1 MAVPSA
7 DVLTKV
13 STEGATDFVQAY
25 HTALS
30 WNKSSIAKFYHAAPT
45 NILFNG
51 NVIADGAAVEDIFT
65 NQLPA
70 ARYEIQSVDCQIIN
84 KSFPIATPAET
95 SHPKAAAKNI
105 SMLVVVSGFVQYG
118 EKDAPQHGFSET
130 FVLIPNTEGKGKD
143 KRDWVIQ
150 SQNFRLVV

>member
-1 MAVPSA
+1 MARPSA
-7 DVLTKV
+7 DILTKV

-25 HTALS
+25 HAALS
-30 WNKSSIAKFYHAAPT
+30 WNKNSIAKFYHATPT

-51 NVIADGAAVEDIFT
+51 NVIADGAAVEEIFT
-65 NQLPA
+65 NQLPS

-84 KSFPIATPAET
+84 KSYPVTTPAET
-95 SHPKAAAKNI
+95 SSKSATKNI
-105 SMLVVVSGFVQYG
+105 SILVVVSGYVQYG

-130 FVLIPNTEGKGKD
+130 FVLIPNTEGKEKN